1 MDTTAIETIVAFFV
15 PLLVSVLKKE
25 RFSNTVN
32 AIIAMA
38 VYAVVGVAAVLLS
51 GKPVDINNIAPTVAI
66 FVAGGTVAY
75 EMFWKN
81 WGDPQV
87 TAKVLP

>member
-1 MDTTAIETIVAFFV
+1 MDTTAIETVVAFFV

-32 AIIAMA
+32 AIIAMV

-51 GKPVDINNIAPTVAI
+51 GKPIDINNIAPTVAI